1 MLLCAVV
8 GVALGVSIFVGLVKS
23 GLVHNPL
30 GATTRGDI
38 ELARSE
44 RPGIRVLFVGN
55 SLTFYNSMPR
65 MVHDLRAGDPGA
77 PPLFVVQ
84 RTAPRWWLRKA
95 VQDKGLE
102 TLLHEVRWD
111 VVVLQ
116 EQSQLLSLPEAERRK
131 LSFPYARS
139 LQREIS
145 LAGARTMLFMTWGYR
160 SGDGGNAS
168 GDTYGAMQSRLAQGY
183 YELGDELS
191 AAVAPVGLAWSEAL
205 VREPG
210 IDLWASDGRHPNRAG
225 SYLAACVFYET
236 LTGRDPGRSRFTG
249 GLDAGEARFL
259 QDVASGVLAGR

>member
-1 MLLCAVV
+1 
-8 GVALGVSIFVGLVKS
+8 
-23 GLVHNPL
+23 
-30 GATTRGDI
+30 
-38 ELARSE
+38 
-44 RPGIRVLFVGN
+44 
-55 SLTFYNSMPR
+55 MPR